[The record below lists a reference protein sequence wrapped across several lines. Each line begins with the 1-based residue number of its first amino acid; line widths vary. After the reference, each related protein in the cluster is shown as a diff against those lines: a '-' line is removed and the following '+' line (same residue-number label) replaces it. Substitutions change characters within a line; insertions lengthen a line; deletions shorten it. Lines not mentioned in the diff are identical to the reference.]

1 MRIIHGR
8 STPVTGDIS
17 RLDFINTRV
26 IRVAQLLGYTYLRSN
41 ELSARFDR
49 YSHLVRGIS
58 VERR

>member
-1 MRIIHGR
+1 MKIIRGR

-26 IRVAQLLGYTYLRSN
+26 IRAQLLGYTYLRSN